1 MAHTKH
7 HVSVASIVTVSVIF
21 IAAIVIGP
29 LCTCYSCRNYELRIM
44 NFIYYLYSIKHVGQ
58 PSGKNVK
65 PHRTCNTRINSRWV
79 MDLIVLVIK
88 NYSVK
93 DNVFA

>member
-1 MAHTKH
+1 
-7 HVSVASIVTVSVIF
+7 
-21 IAAIVIGP
+21 
-29 LCTCYSCRNYELRIM
+29 M
-44 NFIYYLYSIKHVGQ
+44 NFQICVGKLVYSLSNAQTAGQ

-65 PHRTCNTRINSRWV
+65 SHLTCNTRINSRWV

-93 DNVFA
+93 DHVFAEENIHFYFSMKKAA